1 MQNQKEST
9 KVEDGRLLRLT
20 GNLEILHK
28 QQKLAM
34 RRLLL
39 YLSMVRRTILYFLV
53 LDVQIALWFYLEN
66 ANATIEITEL
76 NLEQVAGRPH
86 K

>member
-39 YLSMVRRTILYFLV
+39 YLSMVRRTILYFFF
-53 LDVQIALWFYLEN
+53 I
-66 ANATIEITEL
+66 
-76 NLEQVAGRPH
+76 GRPNCFMVLARECECNH
-86 K
+86 RNY

>member
-39 YLSMVRRTILYFLV
+39 YLSMVRRTILYFLL
-53 LDVQIALWFYLEN
+53 LDVQIALWF
-66 ANATIEITEL
+66 
-76 NLEQVAGRPH
+76 
-86 K
+86 